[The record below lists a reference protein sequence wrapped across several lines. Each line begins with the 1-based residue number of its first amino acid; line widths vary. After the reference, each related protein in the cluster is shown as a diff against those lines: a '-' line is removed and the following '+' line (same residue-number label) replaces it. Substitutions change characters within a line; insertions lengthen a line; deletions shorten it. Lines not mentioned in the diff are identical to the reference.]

1 MKDRKQLIAVHFMW
15 LSGLL

>member
-1 MKDRKQLIAVHFMW
+1 MKDTKQLIAVHFMW